1 MLVVVEVVVADD
13 VVEVVAAV
21 EVEADMVEKGQ
32 RIRAVHIA
40 ARTTIPPKTAGSVK
54 RIRTNNRKHRHA
66 NIHKM
71 PTMRMTS
78 SVIIVVKPVVCAM
91 NAS

>member
-1 MLVVVEVVVADD
+1 MVGEVVVANE

-21 EVEADMVEKGQ
+21 EVETDTVEKGQ

-40 ARTTIPPKTAGSVK
+40 ARTTIPPKTVGSGK
-54 RIRTNNRKHRHA
+54 RIRANNSKHSHA
-66 NIHKM
+66 NVREM
-71 PTMRMTS
+71 PAAMRMTS
-78 SVIIVVKPVVCAM
+78 SVIIVVKPVICAM